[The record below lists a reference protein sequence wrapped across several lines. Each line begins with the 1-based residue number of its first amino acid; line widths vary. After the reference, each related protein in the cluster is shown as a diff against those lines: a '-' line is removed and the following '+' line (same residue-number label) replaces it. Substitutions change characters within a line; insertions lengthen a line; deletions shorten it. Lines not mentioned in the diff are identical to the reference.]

1 MKRFRINETITN
13 RDNNSFKKYLFE
25 INSIDVLTP
34 DEEYEIAL
42 QAFKGDKKCKEL
54 LVKHNLRF
62 VVSVAKQYVTN
73 ELKLEDLVNEGNVG
87 LISAAEKFDP
97 SKGFK
102 FISYGVWWI
111 KRNILAYIAD
121 HGRTI
126 RLPNNKNNIIHKLN
140 RKFEELE
147 QIIERRPNFDELLD
161 YAGDEFSV
169 TDIEFYMDSR
179 STNLISLDSPID
191 NDGSET
197 AYYSMI
203 KDENVERT
211 DYLVNNHDSTYNI
224 EKMLS
229 VLKNDNERQVLTL
242 LYGLDGND
250 TLKLKNVGII
260 LGLTS
265 ERVRQIR
272 DAAKLKLRNAFRE

>member
-25 INSIDVLTP
+25 INSIPILTP
-34 DEEYEIAL
+34 DEEYELAL
-42 QAFKGDKKCKEL
+42 QAFEGDKESRRL
-54 LVKHNLRF
+54 LVEHNLRF

-73 ELKLEDLVNEGNVG
+73 ELKLEDLVNEGNLG
-87 LISAAEKFDP
+87 LLTAADKFDP
-97 SKGFK
+97 TKGFK

-111 KRNILAYIAD
+111 KRNILSYIAD

-140 RKFEELE
+140 GKFEELE
-147 QIIERRPNFDELLD
+147 QTIERRPNFDELLD
-161 YAGDEFSV
+161 FVGDEFSI
-169 TDIEFYMDSR
+169 TDVAFYMDSI
-179 STNLISLDSPID
+179 STKIISLDAPIQD
-191 NDGSET
+191 DGSET
-197 AYYSMI
+197 AYSSMV
-203 KDENVERT
+203 KDENVVRT
-211 DYLVNNHDSTYNI
+211 DHLVNNQDSMYNI

-250 TLKLKNVGII
+250 TLKLKNVGVI

-272 DAAKLKLRNAFRE
+272 DAAKLKLRNAFRH